1 MTSGFRFQPVDA
13 GDVASRLAER
23 ALDRPAGLVP
33 DLAGPRT
40 YDMADLIRCYLRVAQ
55 KHRSIVPISL
65 PGAAARALRA
75 GANLSPERAFGRL
88 TWEDFLDAQAE
99 LASTWRLVSAKQP

>member
-1 MTSGFRFQPVDA
+1 LRFQPVDA
-13 GDVASRLAER
+13 GDVASRLAEL